1 MTQPRDDHGRKLKK
15 QERQILQGVVD
26 GKGYYKTP
34 TVNVDENENV
44 ITTLVDLYLSK
55 IINFK
60 REYDIPF
67 ISESSRHQVKY
78 KWYVVTPDKN
88 MPLKNLKL
96 LLKNGK
102 IA

>member
-1 MTQPRDDHGRKLKK
+1 MTQPRDHGRKLKK

-34 TVNVDENENV
+34 TVNVDENENI

-55 IINFK
+55 LINFQ

>member
-15 QERQILQGVVD
+15 EERQILQGVVD

-34 TVNVDENENV
+34 TVSVDKTENI

-55 IINFK
+55 IINFERK
-60 REYDIPF
+60 YDVDYV
-67 ISESSRHQVKY
+67 SDSSRHLIRQ
-78 KWYVVTPDKN
+78 KWYVVTLDKN

>member
-1 MTQPRDDHGRKLKK
+1 MTQPRDHGRKLKK

-34 TVNVDENENV
+34 TVGVDENENV

-55 IINFK
+55 IINFQ

-78 KWYVVTPDKN
+78 KWYVVTLDKN
-88 MPLKNLKL
+88 MPLKNLKQ

>member
-1 MTQPRDDHGRKLKK
+1 MTQPREDRWRFNKVERK
-15 QERQILQGVVD
+15 ILQGVVD
-26 GKGYYKTP
+26 GKGYYKTE
-34 TVNVDENENV
+34 TVGIDEDEND
-44 ITTLVDLYLSK
+44 IISTLVRLYLGELIS
-55 IINFK
+55 FQ

-78 KWYVVTPDKN
+78 KWYVVTLDKN
-88 MPLKNLKL
+88 MPLKNLKQ

>member
-1 MTQPRDDHGRKLKK
+1 MTQPRDHGRKLKK
-15 QERQILQGVVD
+15 QEIQILQGVVD

-34 TVNVDENENV
+34 TVNVDENENI

-55 IINFK
+55 IINFQ

-78 KWYVVTPDKN
+78 KWYVVTLDKN

>member
-1 MTQPRDDHGRKLKK
+1 MTQPRDHGRKLKK

-55 IINFK
+55 IINFQ

-67 ISESSRHQVKY
+67 ISESSRHKVKY
-78 KWYVVTPDKN
+78 KWYVVTLDKN

>member
-1 MTQPRDDHGRKLKK
+1 MTQPRDHGRKLKK

-55 IINFK
+55 IINFQ

-78 KWYVVTPDKN
+78 KWYVVTLDKN

>member
-1 MTQPRDDHGRKLKK
+1 MTQPRDHGRKLKK

-34 TVNVDENENV
+34 TVGVDEKED
-44 ITTLVDLYLSK
+44 IISTLVDLYLNK
-55 IINFK
+55 LVTFQ

-78 KWYVVTPDKN
+78 KWYVVTLDKN